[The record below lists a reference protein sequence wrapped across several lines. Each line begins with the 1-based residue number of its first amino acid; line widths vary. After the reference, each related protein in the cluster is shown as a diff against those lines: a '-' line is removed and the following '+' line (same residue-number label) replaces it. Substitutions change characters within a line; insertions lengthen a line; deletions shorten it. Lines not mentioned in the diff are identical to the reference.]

1 MRLLPF
7 LLLFPALRLAIF
19 AQPVASGL
27 ASLQI
32 PPSRT
37 DPAIKT
43 FDDPHLIWVNRDIV
57 VDRKAGLPAARGQ
70 LLLFLPGTVPPE
82 AAAAKKAGGAT
93 SAAEA
98 TERKTPK
105 AQPARSGPF
114 AFCEL
119 AANLGYHAIFLRYP
133 NDKSASAAARD
144 EDMAEF
150 ERFRMALI
158 AGGTSKHLGT
168 IPRTESIEHRLI
180 KLLEHLQR
188 VRPRENWKQF
198 LTEAGAIN
206 WRAIAVAGQSQ
217 GGGHAVLI
225 AKKHEVARAIAT
237 GAPKDYS
244 LRHGKPAAWLSAE
257 SATPVSRVFCFN
269 HVQDRQ
275 AANLAQQRENL
286 RALGLAKLAPEVDVD
301 QATPPYGHSRML
313 FTDFPGGRQLTS
325 REAHTAVISNRNA
338 ETFGPVWRY
347 MLTEETK

>member
-1 MRLLPF
+1 MS
-7 LLLFPALRLAIF
+7 RLAFLTLFAAVCFSAF
-19 AQPVASGL
+19 AQPAASGL
-27 ASLQI
+27 VDLQI

-57 VDRKAGLPAARGQ
+57 VEHKAGLPAARGQ

-82 AAAAKKAGGAT
+82 AAAAKKADGAK
-93 SAAEA
+93 SA
-98 TERKTPK
+98 TEPTAAKK
-105 AQPARSGPF
+105 APTARSGPF

-119 AANLGYHAIFLRYP
+119 AANLGYHTIFLRYP
-133 NDKSASAAARD
+133 NDKSASAATRE

-198 LTEAGAIN
+198 LTETGTIN
-206 WRAIAVAGQSQ
+206 WRTIAVAGQSQ

-225 AKKHEVARAIAT
+225 AKKHEVARVIAT

-244 LRHGKPAAWLSAE
+244 LRHRKPAAWLTAE
-257 SATPVSRVFCFN
+257 SATPASRIFCFN

-275 AANLAQQRENL
+275 AANLEQQRENL
-286 RALGLAKLAPEVDVD
+286 RDLGLDQLAPEVNVD

-313 FTDFPGGRQLTS
+313 FTDFPGGKQLTS
-325 REAHTAVISNRNA
+325 REAHTAVIANRYA

-347 MLTEETK
+347 MLTEETR